1 MEAIKKQ
8 IKEMLDGGFSKK
20 GRYFAMLM
28 QFLVVSALMA
38 LSLEILPEKD
48 LEGYYGILDIFK
60 WVAAG
65 GGIAAT

>member
-1 MEAIKKQ
+1 
-8 IKEMLDGGFSKK
+8 
-20 GRYFAMLM
+20 MLM